1 MKALKNTFYF
11 KDKEMGLLFLKFFN
25 SQLVESLM
33 RKGVHSVI
41 DIFFK
46 KKKKQRSYG
55 YIKGEVWKRFWTLL
69 E

>member
-11 KDKEMGLLFLKFFN
+11 KGKEMGILFLKFFN

-41 DIFFK
+41 DIFFFFLNK
-46 KKKKQRSYG
+46 
-55 YIKGEVWKRFWTLL
+55 EVVAI
-69 E
+69 